1 MYLIEIVKRKSS
13 EIPSCPSF
21 NVVSQAGQT
30 DKLVSEKLE
39 AFRFIADMMKPF
51 LAKHQ
56 DEKPL
61 VVFLG
66 TDLALLMSD
75 LMDLFVRP
83 EVLNEIM
90 ASYKLANLDIAAHLK
105 SPKQIHIGN
114 GAQLS
119 SSAI

>member
-1 MYLIEIVKRKSS
+1 
-13 EIPSCPSF
+13 
-21 NVVSQAGQT
+21 
-30 DKLVSEKLE
+30 
-39 AFRFIADMMKPF
+39 MKPF
-51 LAKHQ
+51 LAKYW

-114 GAQLS
+114 GAQLALQQS
-119 SSAI
+119 EVSELRKLDFMTCCLKMYVTLVTKLQE